1 VQEAIMTQAQEDH
14 RSKMLELAHQWRES
28 GASARMFA
36 QEHGITTWTPYYW
49 RQRVVRHE
57 RSTHRRR
64 RPRRVRLAP
73 VHLMP
78 AAETVGSH
86 VEILLASGDRVRV
99 SNQVSVETLRGV
111 VQLLRATC

>member
-1 VQEAIMTQAQEDH
+1 VPEVIMTQAQEDH
-14 RSKMLELAHQWRES
+14 RNKMLELARQWRES
-28 GASARMFA
+28 GASARVFA
-36 QEHGITTWTPYYW
+36 QEHGITTWTLYYW

-73 VHLMP
+73 VHVMP
-78 AAETVGSH
+78 AADTDGRHLEM
-86 VEILLASGDRVRV
+86 LLASGDRVRV

-111 VQLLRATC
+111 VQVLRAAC

>member
-1 VQEAIMTQAQEDH
+1 
-14 RSKMLELAHQWRES
+14 
-28 GASARMFA
+28 
-36 QEHGITTWTPYYW
+36 
-49 RQRVVRHE
+49 
-57 RSTHRRR
+57 
-64 RPRRVRLAP
+64 VRLAP